1 MNHIK
6 FPCYTRNLYGE
17 SIGIHV
23 LVFKWRSVSFDNLF
37 RNMIFGP
44 QLLFCS
50 HKIVSHTCLWYKTS
64 VKGYM
69 EI

>member
-17 SIGIHV
+17 SIDIHV
-23 LVFKWRSVSFDNLF
+23 PVFKWKSVSFDNLF

-44 QLLFCS
+44 QLFVPIKS
-50 HKIVSHTCLWYKTS
+50 FPIHVSGIPRSK
-64 VKGYM
+64 
-69 EI
+69 